1 MVIGKSE
8 IEWHDINELPREY
21 EDILILVADQDFMGV
36 ICGQYESGELGF
48 HIPDEESMHTKLDDV
63 LGWAYFPIV
72 YIIAIDKDGEL
83 NVIESR

>member
-1 MVIGKSE
+1 MVIGRSR
-8 IEWHDINELPREY
+8 IEWHDVNELPREY
-21 EDILILVADQDFMGV
+21 EDILIIVADRHLTEV

-48 HIPDEESMHTKLDDV
+48 HIPDEEYRHTKLYDV

-72 YIIAIDKDGEL
+72 HIIAIDKDGKL